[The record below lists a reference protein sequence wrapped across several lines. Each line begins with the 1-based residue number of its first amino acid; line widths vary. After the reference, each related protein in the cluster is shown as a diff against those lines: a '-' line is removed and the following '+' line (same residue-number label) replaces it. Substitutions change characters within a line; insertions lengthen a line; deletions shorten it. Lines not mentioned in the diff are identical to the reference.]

1 MMEET
6 TLSPNAARHMR
17 GLPGPLVVLGIA
29 FLIFGVMGLS
39 GAMAT
44 PLVTAVR
51 LIFDLSLSAAIAVQ
65 WIALV
70 VSGLC
75 ALPLAHVLQRHGA
88 AKTTIAGLMLV
99 VLGCIAV
106 PLAIAPYGH
115 GQPRYGMVLGALAI
129 VALGNTALQVA
140 ANLLVV
146 ELGERAGGAAR
157 LTLAQG
163 FNSLGVL
170 VGAHFGASAML
181 GAGHGAGQGV
191 GGAQGGELAAGTA
204 QVYLWCAA
212 ITFAVLLLA
221 VIWRKALAAT
231 TSHTPG
237 DAAVAPFRT
246 AFRSGWALG
255 GAGAIALYVGAEGAI
270 GSVLIAYLH
279 QDAILGVTLSKAGL
293 LVAYLYW
300 GGALAGR
307 FAGSWLLSTRTAPRY
322 LACAAILAAI
332 ACCIAL
338 TGSGLVAGAAVLCIG
353 LFNAIMF
360 PVIFTTTVERTAAPL
375 AAVSGLLSTAII
387 GGALISVAV
396 GWVGDR
402 FGLGNAFAVPM
413 GAYLLIAIFAVL
425 AARFRAAAAAPQESR
440 MTSSV
445 GKRSDLI

>member
-1 MMEET
+1 MIEET
-6 TLSPNAARHMR
+6 TLSPGAAGHVR
-17 GLPGPLVVLGIA
+17 GLPAPLVALGIA
-29 FLIFGVMGLS
+29 FLVFGVMGLS

-75 ALPLAHVLQRHGA
+75 ALPLAQVLQRHGA
-88 AKTTIAGLMLV
+88 ARTTIAGLLLV

-106 PLAIAPYGH
+106 PLAIAPLGQ

-181 GAGHGAGQGV
+181 GSGHGG
-191 GGAQGGELAAGTA
+191 GGAEIGELAQGTA
-204 QVYLWCAA
+204 QVYLWCAG

-221 VIWRKALAAT
+221 VIWRKAIAT
-231 TSHTPG
+231 TTIHAPG
-237 DAAVAPFRT
+237 DATVAPFRS

-279 QDAILGVTLSKAGL
+279 QDAILGVTLSKAGM

-322 LACAAILAAI
+322 LAGAAILAAI
-332 ACCIAL
+332 ACGIAL
-338 TGSGLVAGAAVLCIG
+338 TGSGLVAGAAALCVG

-402 FGLGNAFAVPM
+402 FGIGNAFAVPL
-413 GAYLLIAIFAVL
+413 GAYLVIAVFAAL
-425 AARFRAAAAAPQESR
+425 AARCPSVAAAAPQESR